1 MNGFLLFRGLTETN
15 LKTLFETLDLGSP
28 KFTDKD
34 FVAMYHKYSG
44 HNEEDFAQKDKCKYN
59 YLFIERDPTATIMLN
74 LETVLK

>member
-1 MNGFLLFRGLTETN
+1 MNGFLLFRGMTETS

-28 KFTDKD
+28 KFTVKD
-34 FVAMYHKYSG
+34 FIALYWKYSG
-44 HNEEDFAQKDKCKYN
+44 HNEEDFAAKNLCKYN